1 MYSFLSIFFI
11 LKSWNRGAEDWVIT
25 KDKSNVH
32 VGQSPVTLEK
42 SLTNKDKAVFKCHL
56 FCCGLFVEVR
66 LKNPGKKENSRSVEE
81 CWRARSP
88 PLYKSPLLPYPQKSA
103 LCVSLLKYFSSLT
116 WTTFLNLGNLAWT
129 VWYSLTHFLRYIY
142 YYDGIFWGTDSKEL
156 YCYKSICLLIE
167 CLIQQHWISTQEPPR
182 NGSQLIMQLSRMYD
196 AGSSQWWRVNLNVC
210 E

>member
-56 FCCGLFVEVR
+56 FCCDLFVEVG

-81 CWRARSP
+81 PS
-88 PLYKSPLLPYPQKSA
+88 SVQVPLLPYPQKSA

-116 WTTFLNLGNLAWT
+116 WTTSLNLSNLAWT
-129 VWYSLTHFLRYIY
+129 VWYSLTQFLRYTYTIMTAY
-142 YYDGIFWGTDSKEL
+142 SEAPTRKN
-156 YCYKSICLLIE
+156 SIAIN
-167 CLIQQHWISTQEPPR
+167 Q
-182 NGSQLIMQLSRMYD
+182 Y
-196 AGSSQWWRVNLNVC
+196 VY
-210 E
+210 

>member
-32 VGQSPVTLEK
+32 AGQSPVTLEK

-56 FCCGLFVEVR
+56 FCCDLFVEVGLR
-66 LKNPGKKENSRSVEE
+66 NPRKKENSRSVEK

-88 PLYKSPLLPYPQKSA
+88 PLCKSTFSHILKRAP
-103 LCVSLLKYFSSLT
+103 CVSLCWNISLT
-116 WTTFLNLGNLAWT
+116 WTTSLNLGNLAWT

-142 YYDGIFWGTDSKEL
+142 YYDGIFWGTNSKEL

-167 CLIQQHWISTQEPPR
+167 CLIQQHWISTQSPQEMAH
-182 NGSQLIMQLSRMYD
+182 N
-196 AGSSQWWRVNLNVC
+196 
-210 E
+210 

>member
-32 VGQSPVTLEK
+32 AGQAPVTLEK

-56 FCCGLFVEVR
+56 FCCDLLVEVG

-88 PLYKSPLLPYPQKSA
+88 PLYKSH
-103 LCVSLLKYFSSLT
+103 LCVSLLKYFSHMNHLT
-116 WTTFLNLGNLAWT
+116 KF
-129 VWYSLTHFLRYIY
+129 
-142 YYDGIFWGTDSKEL
+142 K
-156 YCYKSICLLIE
+156 
-167 CLIQQHWISTQEPPR
+167 QP
-182 NGSQLIMQLSRMYD
+182 
-196 AGSSQWWRVNLNVC
+196 RVNRMIFSNPLLAIYIPLWRHILRHQL
-210 E
+210 ERTLLL